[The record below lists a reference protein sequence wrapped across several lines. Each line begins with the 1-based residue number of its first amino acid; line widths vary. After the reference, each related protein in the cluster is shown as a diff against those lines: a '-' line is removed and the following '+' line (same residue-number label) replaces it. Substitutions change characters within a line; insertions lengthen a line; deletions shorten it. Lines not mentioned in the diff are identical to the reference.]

1 MPFLSYLR
9 HNWPMAAAIAVL
21 LALLA
26 LTLASGELP
35 TNQGNIARSREPE
48 RYWQWIRRLA
58 VLLAVSL
65 AALLGSYW
73 LATP

>member
-1 MPFLSYLR
+1 MSFLSYLR

-21 LALLA
+21 LALLSIA
-26 LTLASGELP
+26 LASGKLP
-35 TNQGNIARSREPE
+35 TNQGSIARSRESE
-48 RYWQWIRRLA
+48 SYWQWVRRLA